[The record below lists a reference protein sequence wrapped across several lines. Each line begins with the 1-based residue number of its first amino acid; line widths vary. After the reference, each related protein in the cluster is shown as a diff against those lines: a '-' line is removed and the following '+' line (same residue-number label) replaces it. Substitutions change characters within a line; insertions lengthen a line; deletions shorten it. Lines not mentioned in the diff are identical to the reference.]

1 MKLQNP
7 TGSGYHTGDY
17 WLPEH
22 NFRPE
27 IRDKYDIP
35 EKVQIYD
42 VSLREI
48 DQTPGAIMRGE
59 EKIEMAK
66 ELGRLGSSEI
76 EIFPIVS
83 NEDYE
88 ALKEISSW
96 KDRTF
101 GTSGLARTIKED
113 IDIVAECGADRV
125 TLETPISMA
134 IGHLYK
140 HDSYDS
146 ILNRM
151 LESIKYAKSLGLKVT
166 CEPWD
171 IGKVPTDFIERF
183 YKTIA
188 ETDADQ
194 IIFADTYDNLLPWTT
209 YNMVKEI
216 NGWVGDSIKV
226 VPHFHNEFG
235 LATANTLAAVAAGC
249 DFIHGAIN
257 SVGEKS
263 GNAAI
268 EELVV
273 CMELLMGIDT
283 GYNMELF
290 YPVIK
295 KFSQIT
301 KTGINYNKPIV
312 GRRIFAMGSG
322 LLAEAYNDFTTDE
335 ERVALQPFNPRLI
348 GAPPMET
355 IWGKGCGAKMIQK
368 HAAKIGIEIDRETAG
383 AIRDKIKHE
392 AMLRK
397 SVLTEFEAENIIRE
411 FAK

>member
-7 TGSGYHTGDY
+7 TGAGYHTGDY

-22 NFRPE
+22 NFRPG
-27 IRDKYDIP
+27 IFDKYDIP
-35 EKVQIYD
+35 EKVTVYD

-66 ELGRLGSSEI
+66 ELGRLGSQEI

-83 NEDYE
+83 QEDYE

-96 KDRTF
+96 KDRPF
-101 GTSGLARTIKED
+101 GTSGLARTIKSD
-113 IDIVAECGADRV
+113 IDTVAECGADRI

-134 IGHLYK
+134 IGGLYK

-146 ILNRM
+146 ILNKM
-151 LESIKYAKSLGLKVT
+151 LESIEYAHSLGLKVT

-171 IGKVPTDFIERF
+171 IGKVPVDFIERF

-188 ETDADQ
+188 QTEADC
-194 IIFADTYDNLLPWTT
+194 IVFADTYDNLLPWTT

-216 NGWVGDSIKV
+216 NEWVGDSINV

-249 DFIHGAIN
+249 KIVHGALN

-268 EELVV
+268 EELIV

-290 YPVIK
+290 YPVAK
-295 KFSQIT
+295 KFAEIT
-301 KTGINYNKPIV
+301 KTGINYNKPII

-335 ERVALQPFNPRLI
+335 ERAALQPFNPKLI
-348 GAPPMET
+348 GAPEMET
-355 IWGKGCGAKMIQK
+355 IWGKGVGAKMIEK
-368 HAAKIGIEIDRETAG
+368 HAKKIGLDMDRDTAREV
-383 AIRDKIKHE
+383 RDRIKHE
-392 AMLRK
+392 AMIRK
-397 SVLTEFEAENIIRE
+397 AVLSQFECEQYMRE
-411 FAK
+411 ACK